1 LTAISSHPSPGD
13 EWAEE
18 DGMGVWGS
26 AWASARIAVRAL
38 RVNKL
43 RSALTML
50 GIVIG
55 VGAVITMVAVGAGA
69 QARVAEQIQSL
80 GSNMLIVLS
89 GSVLAGGVRMGSGS
103 QLTITEDDAWAIQRD
118 IAAVA
123 AAAPTSRGGAQV
135 VYGNLNWATG
145 IQGVTLEFFTAREW
159 DVADGRL
166 FSQEEIDGAGK
177 VALLGQ
183 TVSGNLFGDG
193 EPLGQVIRIKNVPF
207 TVIGLLERKGQT
219 TFGQDQDD
227 TVLIPLSTA
236 KKKVL
241 GASQANARSVGSIA
255 VKVREARAMPEAE
268 QEIRGLLRQR
278 HRLQPFQDDDFNI
291 RNLTEVLQSQEA
303 SSRVLTLL
311 LAAIASVSLLV
322 GGIGIMNIMLVSVTE
337 RTREIG
343 LRMAVGA
350 RGRDILLQFLVEAVT
365 LSLIGGVVGITT
377 GLAGSYAIAYF
388 ARWRT
393 LVSPEAVVVAF
404 GFAAAVGVFFGFYPA
419 RKAAA
424 LNPIEALR
432 YE

>member
-1 LTAISSHPSPGD
+1 
-13 EWAEE
+13 
-18 DGMGVWGS
+18 MGVWTS

-80 GSNMLIVLS
+80 GSNMIIVLS
-89 GSVLAGGVRMGSGS
+89 GSILSGGARMGSGS
-103 QLTITEDDAWAIQRD
+103 QLTITEDDAWAIQRE
-118 IAAVA
+118 IPAVA

-166 FSQEEIDGAGK
+166 FSQEEVEGAGK
-177 VALLGQ
+177 VALVGL
-183 TVSGNLFGDG
+183 TVVGNLFGDSD
-193 EPLGQVIRIKNVPF
+193 PLGQVIRIKNVPF
-207 TVIGLLERKGQT
+207 TVIGTLERKGQT

-255 VKVREARAMPEAE
+255 VKVREARAMSEAE

-278 HRLQPFQDDDFNI
+278 HRLQAFQDDDFNI

-365 LSLIGGVVGITT
+365 LSLIGGVIGIAM
-377 GLAGSYAIAYF
+377 GLAGSYSIAYF
-388 ARWRT
+388 AQWRT
-393 LVSPEAVVVAF
+393 LVSTEAVFVAF
-404 GFAAAVGVFFGFYPA
+404 AFAAAVGVFFGFYPA

-424 LNPIEALR
+424 LNPIDALR